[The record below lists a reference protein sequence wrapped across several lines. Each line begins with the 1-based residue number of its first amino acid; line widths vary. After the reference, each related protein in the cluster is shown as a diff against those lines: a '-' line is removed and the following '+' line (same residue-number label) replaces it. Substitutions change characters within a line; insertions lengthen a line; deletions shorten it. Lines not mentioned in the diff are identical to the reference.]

1 MMVQLFNVLLFAINI
16 YSWLLIIYILLSW
29 FPGARE
35 SSFGEILSKMCE
47 PFLEPFRKI
56 IPPLGMIDLSPLVA
70 IFVLRFAGQ
79 GLQVLFNMIFY

>member
-1 MMVQLFNVLLFAINI
+1 MVELLNVLLFAINI

-70 IFVLRFAGQ
+70 IFVLRFAGE
-79 GLQVLFNMIFY
+79 GLRVLFQMML

>member
-1 MMVQLFNVLLFAINI
+1 MVQLFNVLLFAINI

>member
-1 MMVQLFNVLLFAINI
+1 MMAQLFNVLFFAINI

-29 FPGARE
+29 FPGAKE

>member
-1 MMVQLFNVLLFAINI
+1 MDQLFNVLFFAINI

>member
-1 MMVQLFNVLLFAINI
+1 MAQLFNVLFFAINI

-29 FPGARE
+29 FPGAKE